1 MPFSSYVPHFLQHA
15 QVYCQKILPLVFD
28 NSLSYY
34 EFLGH
39 VSHKLNECIKAINS
53 QNLEIVEFE
62 KMVSLEIEKYEEY
75 MNTRQTEFE
84 DEIKTAWNLFKDVM
98 KEEWNAF
105 KSQLETEWADEKEI
119 NRVFREE
126 MTTVIENFKTEITQQ
141 QQAFE
146 SRITESFEEYKDN
159 VNAEITQF
167 ETTVNADLS
176 EFKALMQTQQNN
188 FESHITQLFTDFTTD
203 ETNARA
209 TFENRYAQLFDQWK
223 IDTLNAL
230 TQAIGEWETTEEE
243 KLKAVINTEIHTLEI
258 KLTNRL
264 SELDRAIVTEKT
276 ERERVTADLQSQLDS
291 IQLNGGIGFEKN
303 GTTSVGKSTETA
315 YSDTDTFILYK
326 MEGNNWNN
334 FNKIGMYTKSQLEN
348 YNFELAIYLI
358 LLNKSVNEN
367 VGFSVKLT
375 QELNMFAVTSNS
387 TADTINGNVNIKN
400 NDGDTVKDIP
410 ANTEYSVNTT
420 TIDSAYCYPGFMLS
434 CLKDY
439 GKLTFTDT
447 NNFKYTPMNIGYLN
461 GAGGNVVPRITVDN
475 KTIGYNDNNE
485 LEVIKGVSDDE
496 DEITLLEKRELNIS
510 PTPDSENLYNTEFT
524 IPEGYEPIIISR
536 LSLYNYQNMNNFTAV
551 NTTQVYYNHS
561 CNVYT
566 KITGVNT
573 SFAAIWN
580 VWCLIRKIS

>member
-84 DEIKTAWNLFKDVM
+84 DEIKTAWNLFKEVM

-105 KSQLETEWADEKEI
+105 KSQLESEWADEKEI

-126 MTTVIENFKTEITQQ
+126 MTVVIENFKAEITQQ

-243 KLKAVINTEIHTLEI
+243 KLKAVISTEIHTLEV

-276 ERERVTADLQSQLDS
+276 ERERVTADLQSQIYG
-291 IQLNGGIGFEKN
+291 IQVNGGIGFEKN
-303 GTTSVGKSTETA
+303 GTTSVGKSTVKA
-315 YSDTDTFILYK
+315 YSDTDTFILYSADENLH
-326 MEGNNWNN
+326 M
-334 FNKIGMYTKSQLEN
+334 FNKIGIFTKTQLES
-348 YNFELAIYLI
+348 YQFELNTYIL
-358 LLNKSVNEN
+358 LLNKQVTEN
-367 VGFSVKLT
+367 VGFSMKLS
-375 QELNMFAVTSNS
+375 QDCNMFALSCNT
-387 TADTINGNVNIKN
+387 TGDQINTNVNIN
-400 NDGDTVKDIP
+400 TDNSAVLERIP
-410 ANTEYSVNTT
+410 ANTEISVNTVT
-420 TIDSAYCYPGFMLS
+420 VDEAFSYPGVMFN
-434 CLKDY
+434 CYANY
-439 GKLTFTDT
+439 GKLTLTDT

-485 LEVIKGVSDDE
+485 LSVIKAVSEDE

-510 PTPDSENLYNTEFT
+510 PTPDGENLYNTEFT

-536 LSLYNYQNMNNFTAV
+536 LSLYNYQNINNFTAV
-551 NTTQVYYNHS
+551 NTTQVYYNRS

-566 KITGVNT
+566 KVTGVNT